1 MESAPLAK
9 CKSEMLTESVKSVRK
24 VGETMVNSI
33 YGKGKFWA
41 WTGLVRERE
50 KEWWMVKMM
59 MKEMMNWY
67 KLYEIRVIGTDDQQV
82 GEVS

>member
-1 MESAPLAK
+1 
-9 CKSEMLTESVKSVRK
+9 
-24 VGETMVNSI
+24 
-33 YGKGKFWA
+33 
-41 WTGLVRERE
+41 
-50 KEWWMVKMM
+50 MVKMM